1 MATSKTTSTKKP
13 VAIKAEK
20 AVKPVVVKTAKSE
33 AKNASTG
40 SASKTMKSNL
50 SVSLFDKTG
59 KSAGTISLPESVFG
73 QKVNKS
79 LLHQAI
85 RVYLT
90 NQRQG
95 TSSTKS
101 RGEVELTKAK
111 WYRQKGT
118 GRARHGAQSAP
129 IFVGGGV
136 AHGPKPR
143 NFELSLSKVM
153 RTKALQSAFSSKY
166 QESEI
171 FVIDGLSDVTA
182 KTKAYATLLNTMISE
197 KGRKLIILPAESAV
211 LARSMRNITGVY
223 YKTASDVTT
232 YDIISGK
239 HVIISK
245 DAISM
250 LEKRVGGEK

>member
-1 MATSKTTSTKKP
+1 MATSKAAAP
-13 VAIKAEK
+13 KAEK
-20 AVKPVVVKTAKSE
+20 KVVKTADKPV
-33 AKNASTG
+33 AKKVE
-40 SASKTMKSNL
+40 KTMNSNL

-153 RTKALQSAFSSKY
+153 RAKALQSAFSSKF
-166 QESEI
+166 QDSEI
-171 FVIDGLSDVTA
+171 FVIDGLADVTA
-182 KTKAYATLLNTMISE
+182 KTKAYATLLSTMISE
-197 KGRKLIILPAESAV
+197 KGRKLVILPAESAV
-211 LARSMRNITGVY
+211 MARSMRNLEGVY

-245 DAISM
+245 DAISI